1 MLNLQTGL
9 KYRQK
14 IEQKLSLTARQPK
27 GDLCDLDS
35 LEEEVFEDKNTTEI
49 ANEVMSNLGTGGEK
63 KKKEKRTKKKRPTAN
78 GNKRSGVMFNEILG
92 DSDDN

>member
-27 GDLCDLDS
+27 GDLC
-35 LEEEVFEDKNTTEI
+35 EEVFEDKNTTEI
-49 ANEVMSNLGTGGEK
+49 ANEVMRNLGTGVEK
-63 KKKEKRTKKKRPTAN
+63 KKREKKTKKKRPTAN